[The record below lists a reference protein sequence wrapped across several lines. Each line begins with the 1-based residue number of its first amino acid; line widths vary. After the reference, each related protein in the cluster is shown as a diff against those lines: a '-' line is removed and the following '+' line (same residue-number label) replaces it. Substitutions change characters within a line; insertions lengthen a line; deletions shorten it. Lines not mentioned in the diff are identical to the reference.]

1 METPKAGIDALM
13 LCCYTEDMTRATVA
27 FDDRLYKA
35 IKLKAVMTSR
45 SVSSLVADAVR
56 LSLKED
62 ASDLEAFEKR
72 RREPSK
78 PLESVLAGLKRDG
91 LL

>member
-1 METPKAGIDALM
+1 
-13 LCCYTEDMTRATVA
+13 MTRATVA

-35 IKLKAVMTSR
+35 IKLKAVMTSQ
-45 SVSSLVADAVR
+45 SVSTLIAEAVR

-62 ASDLEAFEKR
+62 ALDLESFDKR

-78 PLESVLAGLKRDG
+78 PLESVLAALKRDG

>member
-1 METPKAGIDALM
+1 
-13 LCCYTEDMTRATVA
+13 MTRATVA
-27 FDDRLYKA
+27 FDERLYKA

-45 SVSSLVADAVR
+45 SVSTLIAEAVR
-56 LSLKED
+56 LSLRED
-62 ASDLEAFEKR
+62 ASDLEAFSAR

>member
-1 METPKAGIDALM
+1 
-13 LCCYTEDMTRATVA
+13 MTRATVA

-35 IKLKAVMTSR
+35 IKLKAVVTSR
-45 SVSSLVADAVR
+45 SISALIAEAVR

-62 ASDLEAFEKR
+62 ASDLEAFDKR

-78 PLESVLAGLKRDG
+78 SLESVLAGLKRDG
-91 LL
+91 LI